1 MKKYLLKYKE
11 NIFLCSLLMGV
22 SIFSE
27 IQAALVGMNL
37 FDAVVAGDLKLFVQ
51 TTIKTLSFWGL
62 YLLFYY
68 LAHLSIN
75 KTVKKMNTSLRINVS
90 KKIADLPYSN
100 FINKDIGEYV
110 SWYTMDVNQIEQ
122 LAFMP
127 LFDFINYTL
136 QMLLAF
142 VSLIK
147 IHWLLGTITF
157 VVSLAFLFSPS
168 FFQNRIDEAS
178 SNLTVKQEKL
188 VSKAKEMLS
197 GLFTLKVFRAENRF
211 TDEMCEANDVLEESK
226 YNVMVLRTKGEIC
239 SKSLNLIGQQIS
251 QISLY
256 VMAVLRIVPAKTV
269 LGGVKICSMVFNGLS
284 NMLSTWFKIMS
295 SKSFFEKLTI
305 EDNCKSTNKNQKLED
320 LSNSIL
326 LKDITFKYNKKIILN
341 HMDCSFEIGKK
352 YAITGPSGCGKSTLL
367 KILLGW
373 LPEYSGKV
381 LLDGNDAREYTTE
394 QLQEQMGY
402 IEQNVFLFNTSIR
415 ENITLGENFT
425 EEQLQKA
432 LHDSALIQDLQSM
445 PDGLNTVVGEE
456 GRNLSGG
463 QKQRVAI
470 ARALIH
476 NRSILLVDEGT
487 SALDKKN
494 ADIVEDSLLS
504 NPELTLILVSHHLS
518 EERKA
523 QFDKVYELKPVVKQ

>member
-239 SKSLNLIGQQIS
+239 SKSLNLIGQQIVR
-251 QISLY
+251 L
-256 VMAVLRIVPAKTV
+256 V
-269 LGGVKICSMVFNGLS
+269 C
-284 NMLSTWFKIMS
+284 MLW
-295 SKSFFEKLTI
+295 
-305 EDNCKSTNKNQKLED
+305 Q
-320 LSNSIL
+320 
-326 LKDITFKYNKKIILN
+326 Y
-341 HMDCSFEIGKK
+341 
-352 YAITGPSGCGKSTLL
+352 
-367 KILLGW
+367 
-373 LPEYSGKV
+373 
-381 LLDGNDAREYTTE
+381 
-394 QLQEQMGY
+394 
-402 IEQNVFLFNTSIR
+402 
-415 ENITLGENFT
+415 
-425 EEQLQKA
+425 
-432 LHDSALIQDLQSM
+432 
-445 PDGLNTVVGEE
+445 
-456 GRNLSGG
+456 
-463 QKQRVAI
+463 
-470 ARALIH
+470 
-476 NRSILLVDEGT
+476 
-487 SALDKKN
+487 
-494 ADIVEDSLLS
+494 
-504 NPELTLILVSHHLS
+504 
-518 EERKA
+518 
-523 QFDKVYELKPVVKQ
+523 